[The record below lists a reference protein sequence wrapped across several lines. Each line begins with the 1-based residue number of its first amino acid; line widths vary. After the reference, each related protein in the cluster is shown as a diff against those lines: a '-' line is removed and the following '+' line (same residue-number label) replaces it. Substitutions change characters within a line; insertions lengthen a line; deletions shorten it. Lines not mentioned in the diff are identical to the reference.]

1 MTARFGDFLDLC
13 EKIKSLLSSMPGGRH
28 TPRRSSF
35 FLGHYFINF
44 CLSSSHAAKGNEWI
58 GTMILI
64 KWAVICY
71 NMVLEIQYAQES

>member
-1 MTARFGDFLDLC
+1 MTLHRTVFLL
-13 EKIKSLLSSMPGGRH
+13 ISVFLVH
-28 TPRRSSF
+28 T
-35 FLGHYFINF
+35 
-44 CLSSSHAAKGNEWI
+44 AAKGNEWV